1 MSNNL
6 KQPPDSTPNS
16 YGADSAYEEA
26 DLQFGLFNQNSDPTC
41 TSIQQA
47 DDDGR
52 DHRDQRAQQEN
63 RCDASDASNNV
74 ISPVICAAGY
84 DIGTQSGSL
93 NGSTR
98 SMSQNQKQ
106 DQNHVDKLLGLFD
119 DVDIDTTI
127 DGVAADSNSFVSD
140 TTATRTYANQP
151 AEVSKHSSISNASHG
166 SEFVQQVSIKERE
179 ALVAKVASLQKEVAL
194 ATAELSKLRDASI
207 ADTAQ
212 WEKDF
217 EEFEDNRARV
227 TLLTQ
232 DVSALEADNA
242 RLTSELDAQKLRAYG
257 MEKVVKALE
266 AEISNLKGS
275 PVPTE
280 RMLHLKDT
288 SSNVETSIDLFQ
300 AVPPSPAL
308 YEQHI
313 IPTHNQQDTALSHSL
328 TSQLESKLENALL
341 DKHLAEKNAAEMFE
355 IVEIANTENA
365 RISHALQISEVRNHE
380 LIVELD
386 VAKSQISILQLNNQQ
401 LASVERSGTAEENGE
416 GHALATLKAHVTR
429 LEGENTTIQLHL
441 ESTKAALAKSEA
453 LVSSLQSQM
462 ALRLAAEE
470 TNQKRERDRQSQQQQ
485 HEQQQKILQSKLAST
500 LAELDAAERE
510 KSETESRTGE
520 LASALEAST
529 FENAR
534 LLHQLRGEASKMQ
547 ALETQLESLSELQK
561 RYDSQAE
568 SWKRERHVLE
578 QHLVSKAGQVRND
591 VSSALQQ
598 KDGVIALLEKEGRQ
612 LRDRL
617 SHLESQIHGMQQE
630 LFKRESALNSQRQQ
644 CATLNASL
652 EEKDALAK
660 SSDRKHQMELSRML
674 DERNSMIRTLQ
685 EEMKSVEEALRV
697 DLEMSKTEMSKTLEE
712 KNAAIRRLETELE
725 TKITTSAELENI
737 YQSVSRR
744 LEEQSRRL
752 VVVEDE
758 RARMAT
764 LLNAQS
770 DNQNSWQE
778 SEKVWAEKLKA
789 TIIALEKEKSH
800 SSACLANAEAQWVAR
815 EQDVTNRLQH
825 KIDEHVGNITELNH
839 QLSALKRTLE
849 QNQEDSK
856 HLRNLL
862 ESKESALISLHQENA
877 AIHLSNDS
885 MTQLKTEMEE
895 KLASLQREI
904 VELQDNCIEFSDLNQ
919 LLEEQLEEAVKQRQE
934 IQEQYD
940 NQSLKCSILEE
951 DVKNLKS
958 TIEECLLLLW
968 IDHAEYQNSAQDE
981 SSFNALSLKSKLSDT
996 RHYQTAVVNLIQK
1009 YTPQKNA
1016 KASVFQAILAC
1027 LEHLEGRRVE
1037 INIPTNGHSPTS
1049 PSGPQT
1055 PSMRS
1060 YSLSRKDA
1068 SLAPPVSGRMSSLA
1082 EDSNRPSSRS
1092 SNRASPEIIYATTS
1106 TSPNGIAL
1114 GSYSGSVSTSG
1125 DASNLANLLYK
1136 RTQDLQ
1142 RAHKHIDD
1150 LQRDASA
1157 AAIRIQRDTETIGIL
1172 RKDLMDAM
1180 HRSQQLLDRI
1190 RDAEEMHISRVRDF
1204 EEKERMYLEEIDVIS
1219 QRGKD
1224 FLGQD
1229 VELIVEER
1237 CAALEYTLR
1246 ADFEQREGELL
1257 DSIKGLEDSL
1267 FNAVRQLNGDFLM
1280 DGHQDPRRILDE
1292 TFRQALSSLQYQRA
1306 ITDDML
1312 QQRNMHVQVLQNQLE
1327 DMKKFEAKTN
1337 FLEGSI
1343 WRLIQE
1349 TVQAEDPS
1357 LEIHSIDEGLLEV
1370 VDTFRF
1376 YRDANDQLNVWRS
1389 DLIFQKTY
1397 FALKTEDLLHSQRLL
1412 LAQLGSGDLQEQ
1424 ELDPRPR
1431 RKWKRAYFVVVAVL
1445 RLLRR

>member
-16 YGADSAYEEA
+16 YSADSAYEEA
-26 DLQFGLFNQNSDPTC
+26 DLQFGLFNQNSDPNC

-47 DDDGR
+47 DDGR

-74 ISPVICAAGY
+74 ISPVIGAAGY

-93 NGSTR
+93 NGSTK
-98 SMSQNQKQ
+98 SMSQNQKL

-119 DVDIDTTI
+119 DVNIDNTV

-140 TTATRTYANQP
+140 STATRTYANQP
-151 AEVSKHSSISNASHG
+151 AEESKHSSISNASRG
-166 SEFVQQVSIKERE
+166 SEFVQQVSVKERE
-179 ALVAKVASLQKEVAL
+179 VLVAKIASLQKEVAL

-242 RLTSELDAQKLRAYG
+242 RLASELDAQKLRAYG

-280 RMLHLKDT
+280 RTLHLKDT
-288 SSNVETSIDLFQ
+288 SSNVETPIGLFQ

-313 IPTHNQQDTALSHSL
+313 IPTHKQQDTALSHSL

-380 LIVELD
+380 LIAQLD
-386 VAKSQISILQLNNQQ
+386 EAKSQISILHSNSQQ
-401 LASVERSGTAEENGE
+401 LASVKRSVTA
-416 GHALATLKAHVTR
+416 
-429 LEGENTTIQLHL
+429 GENREVHAVA
-441 ESTKAALAKSEA
+441 S
-453 LVSSLQSQM
+453 
-462 ALRLAAEE
+462 RLAAEE
-470 TNQKRERDRQSQQQQ
+470 ANQKRERDHQSHQQQ
-485 HEQQQKILQSKLAST
+485 HEQQQKILQNKLAST
-500 LAELDAAERE
+500 LAELDAAKRE
-510 KSETESRTGE
+510 KSETENRTAE
-520 LASALEAST
+520 LASALKAST
-529 FENAR
+529 LENSR
-534 LLHQLRGEASKMQ
+534 LLHLLRGEASKVQ
-547 ALETQLESLSELQK
+547 ALETQLESLSESQK
-561 RYDSQAE
+561 LFDNQVE

-598 KDGVIALLEKEGRQ
+598 KDGVIALLEKEGKQ

-617 SHLESQIHGMQQE
+617 SHFESQIHGMQQE

-652 EEKDALAK
+652 EDKAASAK
-660 SSDRKHQMELSRML
+660 SSDRKHQMALSRML
-674 DERNSMIRTLQ
+674 DERNSMIQALQ
-685 EEMKSVEEALRV
+685 EEMKSVEETLRV
-697 DLEMSKTEMSKTLEE
+697 DLEMSKADMSKTLEE

-725 TKITTSAELENI
+725 TKITTSTELENI
-737 YQSVSRR
+737 YQSVLRR
-744 LEEQSRRL
+744 LEEQSGRL

-758 RARMAT
+758 RARLAT
-764 LLNAQS
+764 LLNTRS
-770 DNQNSWQE
+770 DDQNSWQE

-789 TIIALEKEKSH
+789 TTIAFEKEKSR

-815 EQDVTNRLQH
+815 EQDVTSRLQH
-825 KIDEHVGNITELNH
+825 QIDEHVGNITGLNH
-839 QLSALKRTLE
+839 QLSVLKRTLK

-856 HLRNLL
+856 RLRNVL

-877 AIHLSNDS
+877 AVQLSNDS

-919 LLEEQLEEAVKQRQE
+919 LLEEQLEEAVQRRQE
-934 IQEQYD
+934 LQEQYD
-940 NQSLKCSILEE
+940 SQSLKCSIFEE

-958 TIEECLLLLW
+958 TLEECLLLLW
-968 IDHAEYQNSAQDE
+968 IDHAEYQNLTQDE
-981 SSFNALSLKSKLSDT
+981 SSFSALSLKSKLSDT
-996 RHYQTAVVNLIQK
+996 KHHQTAVVKLIQK

-1106 TSPNGIAL
+1106 TSPNGITL
-1114 GSYSGSVSTSG
+1114 GSYNGSVSTSG

-1172 RKDLMDAM
+1172 RTDLMDSM

-1190 RDAEEMHISRVRDF
+1190 RDAEEMHIGRVRDF

-1219 QRGKD
+1219 QRGKG

-1229 VELIVEER
+1229 VELIVDER

-1257 DSIKGLEDSL
+1257 DSVKGLEDSL

-1280 DGHQDPRRILDE
+1280 DGHQDPRRILDD

-1349 TVQAEDPS
+1349 TVQTEDPS

-1412 LAQLGSGDLQEQ
+1412 LAQLGSGDLHEQ

>member
-1 MSNNL
+1 MSNL
-6 KQPPDSTPNS
+6 KQPPDITPNS

-52 DHRDQRAQQEN
+52 EHRDQRAQQEN

-74 ISPVICAAGY
+74 ISPVIGAAGY

-119 DVDIDTTI
+119 DVDIDTST

-151 AEVSKHSSISNASHG
+151 AEESKHSSISNASHG

-207 ADTAQ
+207 ADNAQ

-300 AVPPSPAL
+300 AIPPSPAL

-328 TSQLESKLENALL
+328 TSQLESELENALL

-365 RISHALQISEVRNHE
+365 RISHALQISEVRNRE

-386 VAKSQISILQLNNQQ
+386 VAKSQISILQSNNQQ
-401 LASVERSGTAEENGE
+401 LASVERSVTAGENGE
-416 GHALATLKAHVTR
+416 GHTLATLKAHVTR
-429 LEGENTTIQLHL
+429 LEGENTTTQLHF

-453 LVSSLQSQM
+453 LASSLQSQM
-462 ALRLAAEE
+462 ASRLAAEE
-470 TNQKRERDRQSQQQQ
+470 ANQKRERDRQSQQQQ
-485 HEQQQKILQSKLAST
+485 HEQQQKILQNKLAST
-500 LAELDAAERE
+500 LAELDAAKRE
-510 KSETESRTGE
+510 KFETESRTGE

-534 LLHQLRGEASKMQ
+534 LLHQLRGEASKVQ
-547 ALETQLESLSELQK
+547 ALETQLESLSESQK
-561 RYDSQAE
+561 LFDSQVE

-578 QHLVSKAGQVRND
+578 QHLVSKAGQVRSD
-591 VSSALQQ
+591 VSSTLQQ

-752 VVVEDE
+752 AVVEDE
-758 RARMAT
+758 RARLAT
-764 LLNAQS
+764 LLNARS

-789 TIIALEKEKSH
+789 TIIALEEEKSR
-800 SSACLANAEAQWVAR
+800 SSACLANAEAQWVVR
-815 EQDVTNRLQH
+815 ERDVTNNLQH
-825 KIDEHVGNITELNH
+825 QIDEHVGNITGLNH
-839 QLSALKRTLE
+839 QLSALKQVLE

-856 HLRNLL
+856 RLRNLL

-877 AIHLSNDS
+877 AIHLCNDS

-919 LLEEQLEEAVKQRQE
+919 LLEEQLEDAVKRRQE
-934 IQEQYD
+934 LQEQYD
-940 NQSLKCSILEE
+940 SQSHKCSILEE

-968 IDHAEYQNSAQDE
+968 IDHAEYQNSTQDE
-981 SSFNALSLKSKLSDT
+981 SRFNALSLKSKLSDT
-996 RHYQTAVVNLIQK
+996 RHYQTAVVKLIQK

-1136 RTQDLQ
+1136 CTQDLQ

-1172 RKDLMDAM
+1172 RTDLMDAM

-1190 RDAEEMHISRVRDF
+1190 RDAEEMHIGRVRDF

-1219 QRGKD
+1219 QRGKG

-1312 QQRNMHVQVLQNQLE
+1312 QQRNMHVQMLQNQLE